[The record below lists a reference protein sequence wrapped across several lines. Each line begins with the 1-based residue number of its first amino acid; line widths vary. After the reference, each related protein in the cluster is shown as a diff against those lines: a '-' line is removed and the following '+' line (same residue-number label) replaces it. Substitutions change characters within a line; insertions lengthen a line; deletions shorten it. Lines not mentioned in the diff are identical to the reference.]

1 MPGNVAITQVSLL
14 PVFCLLCK
22 NTVTMAHKTLAI
34 VAILSL
40 IGMGFL
46 IYLAMTFEPP
56 ESTRTVELDTPIPR
70 PVEAPVEI
78 APAQEEVEES
88 RPVQQVPAPS
98 ANNQVV
104 TEQQSGAENMP
115 APEVE
120 LPALNQSD
128 TMLFNRLAEMELGA
142 SLLRLLAPDDVI
154 RKFVVFVHNA
164 AQGEL
169 PQLEYPL
176 RRIPGEFEVNEV
188 DDNFYELAPANYQRY
203 EPMISTV
210 TDMEP
215 AAVMSLYRQMKPLF
229 QEAYAEIG
237 YQEDFDQVALRAIDQ
252 IMSFEPDSGPYQLIK
267 PSVQYIYAENRY
279 ESLPPVQKQ
288 LIRIGP
294 ENLQRLKQ
302 RLPAYRERLQAD

>member
-1 MPGNVAITQVSLL
+1 
-14 PVFCLLCK
+14 
-22 NTVTMAHKTLAI
+22 MAHKTLAI
-34 VAILSL
+34 IALLSV

-56 ESTRTVELDTPIPR
+56 ETTRTVELETPIPR
-70 PVEAPVEI
+70 PVEAPVQV
-78 APAQEEVEES
+78 APAQEEAEEIQ
-88 RPVQQVPAPS
+88 PVQQVSSPT

-104 TEQQSGAENMP
+104 EDQQSGTDNMP
-115 APEVE
+115 ETEAVE
-120 LPALNQSD
+120 LPSLNQSD
-128 TMLFNRLAEMELGA
+128 SMLFSRLAEMELGA

-164 AQGEL
+164 AEGEL

-176 RRIPGEFEVNEV
+176 RTIPGTFEVNEV
-188 DDNFYELAPANYQRY
+188 GANFYELAPSNYERY

-210 TDMEP
+210 TEMDP
-215 AAVMSLYRQMKPLF
+215 ASVIALYRQMKPLF

-237 YQEDFDQVALRAIDQ
+237 FQEDFDQVVLRAIEQ
-252 IMSFEPDSGPYQLIK
+252 VIAFEPDEGPYQLIM
-267 PSVQYIYAENRY
+267 PSVQYIYADSQY
-279 ESLPPVQKQ
+279 ESLSPVQKQ

-302 RLPAYRERLQAD
+302 RLPAYRERLQAG

>member
-1 MPGNVAITQVSLL
+1 
-14 PVFCLLCK
+14 
-22 NTVTMAHKTLAI
+22 MAHKTLAI
-34 VAILSL
+34 VALLSL

-56 ESTRTVELDTPIPR
+56 ETTRTVELDTPIPR
-70 PVEAPVEI
+70 PVETPVQV
-78 APAQEEVEES
+78 APAQEEAEET
-88 RPVQQVPAPS
+88 RPVRQVPALA

-104 TEQQSGAENMP
+104 DEQQPGAESMSET
-115 APEVE
+115 EVE
-120 LPALNQSD
+120 LPSLNQSD

-164 AQGEL
+164 SQGEL

-176 RRIPGEFEVNEV
+176 RRVPGEFEVNEV
-188 DDNFYELAPANYQRY
+188 GDNFYELATANYQRY
-203 EPMISTV
+203 EPMISTL
-210 TDMEP
+210 TEMEP
-215 AAVMSLYRQMKPLF
+215 TAVMSLYRQMKPLF

-237 YQEDFDQVALRAIDQ
+237 FQEDFDQVVLRAIEQ
-252 IMSFEPDSGPYQLIK
+252 VMAFTPDEGPYQLIK
-267 PSVQYIYAENRY
+267 PTVQYIYAENRY

>member
-1 MPGNVAITQVSLL
+1 
-14 PVFCLLCK
+14 
-22 NTVTMAHKTLAI
+22 MAHKTLAI
-34 VAILSL
+34 VAVLSL

-56 ESTRTVELDTPIPR
+56 ETTRTVELDAPIPR
-70 PVEAPVEI
+70 PVEAPVQV
-78 APAQEEVEES
+78 APAQEEAEEI
-88 RPVQQVPAPS
+88 RPVQQVPAPA

-104 TEQQSGAENMP
+104 NEQPAGDQDMP
-115 APEVE
+115 AQAVE
-120 LPALNQSD
+120 LPSLNQSD
-128 TMLFNRLAEMELGA
+128 SLLFSRLAEMELGA

-176 RRIPGEFEVNEV
+176 RRIPGEFQANEV
-188 DDNFYELAPANYQRY
+188 DENFYELAPANYDRY
-203 EPMISTV
+203 QPMIDTV
-210 TDMEP
+210 TEMDPSSIM
-215 AAVMSLYRQMKPLF
+215 ALYRQMKPLF

-237 YQEDFDQVALRAIDQ
+237 FQEDFDEVVLRAIDQ
-252 IMSFEPDSGPYQLIK
+252 IMTFEPDEGPYQLII

-294 ENLQRLKQ
+294 ENLQKLKQ